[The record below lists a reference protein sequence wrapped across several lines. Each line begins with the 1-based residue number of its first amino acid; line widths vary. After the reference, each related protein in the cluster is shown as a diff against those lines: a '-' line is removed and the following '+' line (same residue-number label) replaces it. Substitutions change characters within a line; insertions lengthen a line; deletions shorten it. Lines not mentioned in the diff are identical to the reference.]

1 MKEHKINYDQI
12 QNESEVNCVQIF
24 IKTYN
29 DFNNTKYEDI
39 IKNPIQNEIDI
50 FCYTK
55 NNTDCLNIQ
64 VKKADPVVV
73 SSIGKSIKIPI
84 AIRQATTRSGD
95 QIQSR
100 ITSNINL
107 VQEKYIKQGK
117 DMSNI
122 ILLLDEMMNP
132 PEFFLN
138 RIKEHIK
145 TSTFKEIWIVCRNG
159 SVFKL
164 Y

>member
-1 MKEHKINYDQI
+1 MKEYKINYGQI
-12 QNESEVNCVQIF
+12 QNESEINCTQIF

-39 IKNPIQNEIDI
+39 IKNPIQNEVDI
-50 FCYTK
+50 LCYTK
-55 NNTDCLNIQ
+55 NHTHCLNIQ
-64 VKKADPVVV
+64 IKKADPVVV
-73 SSIGKSIKIPI
+73 SSLGKSRKIPI
-84 AIRQATTRSGD
+84 NKRPVIIRSGD

-100 ITSNINL
+100 IIGNINL

-122 ILLLDEMMNP
+122 ILLLDEMMDP

-138 RIKEHIK
+138 KIKEHIK